1 MGKLVSIGK
10 SGRIVIEIEPVFK
23 QELYE
28 VLGKEGK
35 SLKSWFVENAQKFL
49 VEKGQTSLLLTQE
62 TQEDIGHV

>member
-1 MGKLVSIGK
+1 MSIGK

-49 VEKGQTSLLLTQE
+49 VEKGQASLSLTQE
-62 TQEDIGHV
+62 EVENV